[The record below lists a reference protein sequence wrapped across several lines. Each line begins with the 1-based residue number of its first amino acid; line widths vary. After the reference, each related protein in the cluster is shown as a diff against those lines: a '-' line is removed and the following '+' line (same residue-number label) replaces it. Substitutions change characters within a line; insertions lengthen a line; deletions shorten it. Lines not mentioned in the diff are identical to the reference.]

1 MFNTI
6 RSAFIFFSLLGIIT
20 SPFATADA
28 QLNALA
34 NEITSLQQQ
43 RNDNQIKIKQLQ
55 QALQSA
61 KASQTPYQRK
71 LAKKLAALKKAK
83 QAAGNAPDSYA
94 QAEIN
99 NAKFKAALAQRKF
112 DQAKQKIEQINDK
125 IKQLKQQQADSKN
138 KEEQLDKRILAR
150 KEDMQRQVQRQK
162 QLLKQKARKAKEDTL
177 AAKKAAEAATKKQS
191 LKTKTK
197 PAQVKAKTKKPQKPS
212 VQPIDIALY
221 YKTPQDETKAKRLS
235 RHFAW
240 LQQQKQRNTP
250 ESKTV
255 TLNDHLTLLNGD
267 IKKQSI
273 TLSLHANKNYA
284 GKLTLV
290 AGKHILRLGNSKWTI
305 LVPKNLEQQT
315 YFFIVDYHD
324 ETLPDLHWYHTA
336 MQ

>member
-34 NEITSLQQQ
+34 NEIANLQQQ

-99 NAKFKAALAQRKF
+99 NAKLKAALAQRKF

-162 QLLKQKARKAKEDTL
+162 QLLKQKARKAKEDAL
-177 AAKKAAEAATKKQS
+177 AAKNALKKS
-191 LKTKTK
+191 S
-197 PAQVKAKTKKPQKPS
+197 VAKTKRQTAKNTLKKSPPPKANTASAKP
-212 VQPIDIALY
+212 VDIPLY
-221 YKTPQDETKAKRLS
+221 HANATDKAKAKRLS

-315 YFFIVDYHD
+315 YFFIIDYHD
-324 ETLPDLHWYHTA
+324 EILPDLHWYHTA